1 MVFKVKQRAK
11 SDYYDHVPDQ
21 ANVAPSERRDIG
33 APSLG
38 SGPFKPQLREYPIQY
53 NWPYD
58 YVSLVEMARL
68 DVEVLFRPGTQANRE
83 NDRKIENKTTERAA
97 LDKKRTR
104 KMSSRIGA
112 RKKED
117 RLEALLCPIV
127 NRRKMFVKKEH
138 ANLIDEMFEFP
149 KGRNDDL
156 LDGLWYAV
164 TTAKPPK
171 SSAIDA
177 NKLEDKISKIEES
190 RAKRVINWVTG
201 QKI

>member
-1 MVFKVKQRAK
+1 MEEFVLPPQLDWVHNPNIEPLVMYIFPFEYELDKDDLSYIYQNLAPRDSRKVRMKRTAVAHNLLNQELLSSQNILTTEQLRWMVFKVKQRAK

-68 DVEVLFRPGTQANRE
+68 DVEVLLRPGTQANRE

-112 RKKED
+112 RKKG
-117 RLEALLCPIV
+117 
-127 NRRKMFVKKEH
+127 
-138 ANLIDEMFEFP
+138 
-149 KGRNDDL
+149 KG
-156 LDGLWYAV
+156 GKY
-164 TTAKPPK
+164 
-171 SSAIDA
+171 
-177 NKLEDKISKIEES
+177 
-190 RAKRVINWVTG
+190 
-201 QKI
+201 